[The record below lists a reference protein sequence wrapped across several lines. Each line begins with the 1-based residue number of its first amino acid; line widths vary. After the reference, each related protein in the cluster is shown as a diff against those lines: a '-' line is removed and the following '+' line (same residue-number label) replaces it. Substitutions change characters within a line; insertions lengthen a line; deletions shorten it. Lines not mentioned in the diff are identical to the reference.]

1 MSIIGQSRHALS
13 PGTQFYTPPAP
24 PGAVQQI
31 ASLAKTNAFKEAG
44 ELTAMT
50 STPREVWFLGG
61 TPDEVQAAVKNTIAR
76 AVHGQRVPVLV
87 TYNLPFRDCAQYLS
101 GGAADGDAYKA
112 WIDGF
117 ANGIGNERAVVILE
131 PDSIGI
137 IPNNTT
143 LQGLPEWCKP
153 TAADAQGKQVFAPG
167 ATPAERYAQL
177 NYAADSL
184 AGRAPNASVYL
195 DGTHSGW
202 LSVGEAAYRLAKAG
216 VQKIQGFATNVANYQ
231 PAPRSIQYGTWI
243 SKCIYYASNPANG
256 RQRLGHFAD
265 CASPDLVTSPN
276 DVGAIVM
283 ADSWYATNVDNA
295 TNPPPSPAAL
305 MHFVIDTSRNGRG
318 TLDTAPYAIAPYNQP
333 KNVLDKLG
341 TYNWCNPP
349 GAGLGRPPTVDTGV
363 PLVDAFLWVKTPG
376 ESDGSCNITGNARA
390 WDYSKYNPWS
400 ISGDAQNQFDPLW
413 GMVDSTANEWFPE
426 QALQLAQNTNPPLS
440 Q

>member
-1 MSIIGQSRHALS
+1 
-13 PGTQFYTPPAP
+13 
-24 PGAVQQI
+24 
-31 ASLAKTNAFKEAG
+31 
-44 ELTAMT
+44 
-50 STPREVWFLGG
+50 
-61 TPDEVQAAVKNTIAR
+61 
-76 AVHGQRVPVLV
+76 
-87 TYNLPFRDCAQYLS
+87 
-101 GGAADGDAYKA
+101 
-112 WIDGF
+112 
-117 ANGIGNERAVVILE
+117 
-131 PDSIGI
+131 
-137 IPNNTT
+137 
-143 LQGLPEWCKP
+143 
-153 TAADAQGKQVFAPG
+153 
-167 ATPAERYAQL
+167 
-177 NYAADSL
+177 
-184 AGRAPNASVYL
+184 
-195 DGTHSGW
+195 
-202 LSVGEAAYRLAKAG
+202 
-216 VQKIQGFATNVANYQ
+216 
-231 PAPRSIQYGTWI
+231 
-243 SKCIYYASNPANG
+243 
-256 RQRLGHFAD
+256 
-265 CASPDLVTSPN
+265 
-276 DVGAIVM
+276 M